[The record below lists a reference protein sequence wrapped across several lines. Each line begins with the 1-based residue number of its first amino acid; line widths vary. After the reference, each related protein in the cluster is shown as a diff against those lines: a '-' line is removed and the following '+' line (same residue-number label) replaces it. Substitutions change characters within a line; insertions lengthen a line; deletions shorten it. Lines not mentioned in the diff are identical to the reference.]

1 MKINAKEERPKI
13 HFLVILTIIAAA
25 LILYLIF
32 WAREAHPIAVC
43 SIAIAYFSAVVISLV
58 AAFFRQ
64 IRFNLY
70 SYNTVFYIGFAL
82 FMLSVV
88 LTFVMVLQWLL
99 QDPTLFGPDFVL
111 YILSDSAKN
120 YMVISFPFILLFSG
134 GLCISNIALIRHE
147 GKRFVNIIGIILSV
161 LMLGGAV
168 LLYALTFYVTGS
180 AQQVMIHDLLT
191 NIYASVYLYFEC
203 MLIGTIVAGMIAAL
217 YKPEPDK
224 DFLIILGCGIRKD
237 GTPTPILRSRI
248 DLALDF
254 YRKQKET
261 TGKELTFVTSG
272 GQGPREVTT
281 ESSAMKRY
289 LIEQGIPE
297 TQIIEE
303 DRSTSTYENMMYS
316 KEKIFE
322 IDPKAK
328 IAFATSNYHVFRSGI
343 LSRRAKMRTV
353 GMGARTKWYFWP
365 NAAVREFVGL
375 VASRK
380 GKQGMILGSIIVIYS
395 FLTFLSYR

>member
-13 HFLVILTIIAAA
+13 HFLVILTVIAAA

-32 WAREAHPIAVC
+32 RAREAHPIAVC
-43 SIAIAYFSAVVISLV
+43 SITIAYFSAVVISLV

-64 IRFNLY
+64 IRFSLY
-70 SYNTVFYIGFAL
+70 SYNTVFYMGFSL

-88 LTFVMVLQWLL
+88 ITFVMVLRWLL
-99 QDPTLFGPDFVL
+99 KDPTLFGPDFVL
-111 YILSDSAKN
+111 YVLSDSAKN
-120 YMVISFPFILLFSG
+120 YMIVSFPFILLFSG

-147 GKRFVNIIGIILSV
+147 GRRFVNIIGIILSI
-161 LMLGGAV
+161 LMLGGAI

-180 AQQVMIHDLLT
+180 KTQVMIHDLLT

-254 YRKQKET
+254 
-261 TGKELTFVTSG
+261 
-272 GQGPREVTT
+272 
-281 ESSAMKRY
+281 
-289 LIEQGIPE
+289 
-297 TQIIEE
+297 
-303 DRSTSTYENMMYS
+303 
-316 KEKIFE
+316 
-322 IDPKAK
+322 
-328 IAFATSNYHVFRSGI
+328 
-343 LSRRAKMRTV
+343 SRRR
-353 GMGARTKWYFWP
+353 RP
-365 NAAVREFVGL
+365 ERSLLLSHPAVRDRG
-375 VASRK
+375 R
-380 GKQGMILGSIIVIYS
+380 
-395 FLTFLSYR
+395 